1 MLDLRRSEASADE
14 DEEGNQIVAGKKKRI
29 TKWGVNGEGGVQ
41 GLDISYDNLE
51 RHIQKARDLLQ
62 ADDGEL
68 VCCVCHDALEK
79 DHPLTLVCP
88 HAFCEHTAHMT
99 CLADAFLQ
107 QESCGEHRMV
117 VLPVRGKCPGCHT
130 ETAWV
135 DLVKELSV
143 RTRAKP
149 KKTAVKRKTTKRGAA
164 AVQDDDDE
172 EDDEESEN
180 GEGDITAADLA
191 EWVDGEQIEWG
202 DQDTDDDLV
211 LSDIGSEV
219 QSKKG
224 GGKAKGGKKGST
236 KTKKAKKTPLVIA
249 EDSEMDSVISGI
261 GSDTGSIST
270 SEKGKR
276 KAKIQTKA
284 KAKKKAKK
292 APSVVVEDSNP
303 DSILSA
309 GSGTGSAKGVRKPG
323 KGTKKAKEKKTIPI
337 VVEDSDPDPV
347 LGDTESEMADGKL
360 ARKSKKGK
368 GKEKAKGKKVP
379 IVVVEDSE

>member
-1 MLDLRRSEASADE
+1 MLDLRRSEELADE

-29 TKWGVNGEGGVQ
+29 TKWGANGEGGVQ
-41 GLDISYDNLE
+41 GLDISYDHLE
-51 RHIQKARDLLQ
+51 RHIQKAKDLLQ

-68 VCCVCHDALEK
+68 VCCVCHNALEK
-79 DHPLTLVCP
+79 DHSLTLVCP

-99 CLADAFLQ
+99 CLAGVFLQ
-107 QESCGEHRMV
+107 QESSKDKMV

-164 AVQDDDDE
+164 AAAVQGDD

-191 EWVDGEQIEWG
+191 EWIDGEQIEWG
-202 DQDTDDDLV
+202 DQDTDDDSV

-219 QSKKG
+219 QSK
-224 GGKAKGGKKGST
+224 KGGKKGST
-236 KTKKAKKTPLVIA
+236 KTKKAKKTPLVIV
-249 EDSEMDSVISGI
+249 EDSEMDSVISDVS
-261 GSDTGSIST
+261 SDMGSINT
-270 SEKGKR
+270 PEKGKR
-276 KAKIQTKA
+276 KVKTQAKGKE
-284 KAKKKAKK
+284 KKKAKK
-292 APSVVVEDSNP
+292 APSAVVEDSDP
-303 DSILSA
+303 DSILSV
-309 GSGTGSAKGVRKPG
+309 GSETGSAKVVRKPA
-323 KGTKKAKEKKTIPI
+323 KEAKKAKGKKAIPI
-337 VVEDSDPDPV
+337 VVEDSDPDPA

-360 ARKSKKGK
+360 ARKSRKGK
-368 GKEKAKGKKVP
+368 GKREKGAHSCGRRQ
-379 IVVVEDSE
+379 

>member
-1 MLDLRRSEASADE
+1 MLDLRRSEESADE
-14 DEEGNQIVAGKKKRI
+14 DEGNQIVAGKKKRI
-29 TKWGVNGEGGVQ
+29 TKWGANGEGGVQ
-41 GLDISYDNLE
+41 GLDISYDHLE

-79 DHPLTLVCP
+79 DHSLTLVCP
-88 HAFCEHTAHMT
+88 HAFCEHTAHIT
-99 CLADAFLQ
+99 CLAGVFLQ
-107 QESCGEHRMV
+107 QESSGDRMA

-149 KKTAVKRKTTKRGAA
+149 KKTAVKRKTTKGGAAAA
-164 AVQDDDDE
+164 AVQDDDE
-172 EDDEESEN
+172 EDEESEN

-191 EWVDGEQIEWG
+191 EWIDGEQIEWG
-202 DQDTDDDLV
+202 DQDADDDSV

-219 QSKKG
+219 LSKKG
-224 GGKAKGGKKGST
+224 GGKAKEEEKGST
-236 KTKKAKKTPLVIA
+236 KTKKAKKTPLVIV
-249 EDSEMDSVISGI
+249 EDSEMDSVISDV
-261 GSDTGSIST
+261 GSDTGSINT
-270 SEKGKR
+270 PEKGKR
-276 KAKIQTKA
+276 KVKTQAKG

-292 APSVVVEDSNP
+292 APSAVVEDSDP
-303 DSILSA
+303 ESILTV
-309 GSGTGSAKGVRKPG
+309 GSKTGSAKGVRKPG
-323 KGTKKAKEKKTIPI
+323 KGTREAKGKKAIPI
-337 VVEDSDPDPV
+337 VVEDSDPDPA

-368 GKEKAKGKKVP
+368 GKEKAKGKKKVP